1 MRIFFLFTF
10 LILVSCTSKL
20 EMIQFKNIK
29 IARDS
34 YGASHIFA
42 KTDAE
47 VAYGLVAD
55 FGIKLLAR
63 TKWEKDIAKKFKIYL
78 ESFFLV

>member
-42 KTDAE
+42 KTDA
-47 VAYGLVAD
+47 AYGLVAD

-63 TKWEKDIAKKFKIYL
+63 TKWEKDIARKFKIYL

>member
-1 MRIFFLFTF
+1 
-10 LILVSCTSKL
+10 
-20 EMIQFKNIK
+20 MIEFKNIK

-42 KTDAE
+42 KTDA
-47 VAYGLVAD
+47 AYGLVAD